1 MPLILTKAG
10 LAALAI
16 ADTTGIK
23 EQATHM
29 AIGDANGSTP
39 EFTEQ
44 STTLV
49 NEQWRGELQ
58 EIILKE
64 DGQTVE
70 FVCHVPITVGGHWIY
85 EVAVYADGVLLAIGA
100 HSPLFKPAPESP
112 DKLEL
117 TIYAPVKIMNAGDI
131 LEITVDTTKV
141 LASQE
146 HVAEKIVEH
155 DEDVSAHG
163 DIAAGLG
170 GHIVDKD
177 AHGGPHEPLT
187 TTGTISIGC
196 GAMTPSATNGA
207 ILDRIEYA
215 NGFTRVAGFFAGADN
230 DTSMDLEYPMPPDWN
245 GGPVTAKLYWNAP
258 DTAQPGDE
266 IRFTLAALAVGD
278 GGSPAAA
285 FGAPVAITDT
295 VITAGDDH
303 ESAYST
309 AMTVGGNPAAGGK
322 VFFKL
327 TRDFDYGAQ
336 SLADVAHGLVIRLKY
351 NKA

>member
-44 STTLV
+44 STALV

-70 FVCHVPITVGGHWIY
+70 FVCHVPITVGGHRIY

-112 DKLEL
+112 DILEL

-141 LASQE
+141 LASQIGRA
-146 HVAEKIVEH
+146 HV
-155 DEDVSAHG
+155 
-163 DIAAGLG
+163 
-170 GHIVDKD
+170 
-177 AHGGPHEPLT
+177 
-187 TTGTISIGC
+187 
-196 GAMTPSATNGA
+196 
-207 ILDRIEYA
+207 
-215 NGFTRVAGFFAGADN
+215 
-230 DTSMDLEYPMPPDWN
+230 
-245 GGPVTAKLYWNAP
+245 
-258 DTAQPGDE
+258 
-266 IRFTLAALAVGD
+266 
-278 GGSPAAA
+278 
-285 FGAPVAITDT
+285 
-295 VITAGDDH
+295 
-303 ESAYST
+303 
-309 AMTVGGNPAAGGK
+309 
-322 VFFKL
+322 
-327 TRDFDYGAQ
+327 
-336 SLADVAHGLVIRLKY
+336 
-351 NKA
+351 